1 MGIWKAVD
9 LGRLC
14 PQILLLCCRVLGSYR
29 LKKRI
34 MVGFKEGTWA
44 LELDWPGA
52 CVLCVIT
59 DRSYNISVFSCLGSM
74 NPIQTSR
81 TKHVSGQYACHC
93 CDALQSSRLCR
104 VLYLYDNILLP
115 FDCDSA
121 ARSFA
126 L

>member
-1 MGIWKAVD
+1 MGIWKAVA
-9 LGRLC
+9 LSRLY

-34 MVGFKEGTWA
+34 VVGFKEGTWA

-59 DRSYNISVFSCLGSM
+59 DRSHNISVFSCLGSM
-74 NPIQTSR
+74 SRTSR